1 MMKRILVFIVVLAPL
16 ICQAQVKVLSNV
28 KTKPGLS
35 AVFLNSSEEVLV
47 ASNKIIVRGNALSGV
62 VTREYTGHNG
72 TVTSLSVSRDGK
84 FMLTGSDDK
93 TVRRWD
99 LQTNE
104 TKILPIGEKVTSV
117 LFAAAS
123 DQCIVLDQSGRVT
136 LWAIES
142 GKPSTI
148 HGADKSVSGI
158 GLNNDGSFVAI
169 ATSKGAISVKNVITA
184 EVLKTW
190 NGHTDKITSLTFAN
204 NNDWLASVG
213 DDGFLKKWSV
223 ADWSLLGEV
232 SYGKGKMNHL
242 SVSRDDSHVS
252 ACGGNGCSIF
262 NTTSLAPVSIVNKL
276 SSIPIN
282 SAFSPDGKMMV
293 IMQDLVPRAEVWD
306 ISSLGISQ
314 FTILKDASDKTP
326 PQLYVSSPA
335 NTSEGFVIVYTDLLA
350 IKGTV
355 IDDAGV
361 SQLRINGLETPM
373 RNNGNF
379 TIMQPL
385 VVGENLINIEATDI
399 NGNTALKKFIVSR
412 RNVDGEPYDATKA
425 KNYLMV
431 VGINSYEYWPKL
443 NNAVKDANDVAQTLR
458 SIYKFD
464 FDDVTLLTNET
475 ATRNNI
481 YKALRDFVT
490 KVTPQDNFMIYFSGH
505 GYFDELLNEGYW
517 VPVDAKVN
525 STGDYLSNSDI
536 LKVIGNINSQHTF
549 LVADACFS
557 GSLFSDT
564 KRGYIENVERFKSR
578 WGLASGRLEVV
589 SDGQE
594 GNNSPFAKKF
604 IEFLKTNKDDKI
616 SVSQL
621 VQHVKMSVAEI
632 SDQTPIGNP
641 LKSVGDEGGEF
652 VFYKRP

>member
-1 MMKRILVFIVVLAPL
+1 MLVAFLAPM
-16 ICQAQVKVLSNV
+16 ICAAQIKVLSNI

-35 AVFLNSSEEVLV
+35 AVFLNSSEEVLI
-47 ASNKIIVRGNALSGV
+47 ASNKIVIKGNALSGLAN
-62 VTREYTGHNG
+62 REYTGHNG
-72 TVTSLSVSRDGK
+72 AITSVSASKDGK
-84 FMLTGSDDK
+84 FMLTGSDDR

-104 TKILPIGEKVTSV
+104 TKVLPIGEKVSEV
-117 LFAAAS
+117 FFAGAS
-123 DQCIVLDQSGRVT
+123 NKCVVLDQSGRVT
-136 LWAIES
+136 VWSIES
-142 GKPSTI
+142 GESSVIQIENKNVSTI
-148 HGADKSVSGI
+148 AVSKE
-158 GLNNDGSFVAI
+158 GSLVAI
-169 ATSKGAISVKNVITA
+169 ATAAGTITVKNVVTA

-190 NGHTDKITSLTFAN
+190 NGHADEISSLVFAN
-204 NNDWLASVG
+204 NNNWLISVG
-213 DDGFLKKWSV
+213 DDGKLKKWNTS
-223 ADWSLLGEV
+223 DWSLLSEAD
-232 SYGKGKMNHL
+232 YGKGKINHL
-242 SVSRDDSHVS
+242 STSSDDSHIS
-252 ACGGNGCSIF
+252 ACGGNGCAIF
-262 NTTSLAPVSIVNKL
+262 NTSSLSQVSIINKL

-293 IMQDLVPRAEVWD
+293 IMQDLVPRAEIWD

-399 NGNTALKKFIVSR
+399 NGNTSLKKFIVSR
-412 RNVDGEPYDATKA
+412 RNVDGEPYDAAKA

-431 VGINSYEYWPKL
+431 VGINSYQYWPKL

-458 SIYKFD
+458 SVYKFD
-464 FDDVTLLTNET
+464 FDDITLLTNES

-481 YKALRDFVT
+481 YKALREFVT

-536 LKVIGNINSQHTF
+536 LKVIGNVNSQHTF

-604 IEFLKTNKDDKI
+604 IEFLKSNKEDKI

>member
-262 NTTSLAPVSIVNKL
+262 NTTSLAQVSIINKL

-464 FDDVTLLTNET
+464 FDDVILLTNET

>member
-1 MMKRILVFIVVLAPL
+1 MMKRILVFIAVLAPL
-16 ICQAQVKVLSNV
+16 VCQAQVKVLSNV

-47 ASNKIIVRGNALSGV
+47 SSNKIIVRGNALSGV

-117 LFAAAS
+117 FFAAAS

-262 NTTSLAPVSIVNKL
+262 NTTSLAQVSIINKL

-578 WGLASGRLEVV
+578 W
-589 SDGQE
+589 
-594 GNNSPFAKKF
+594 
-604 IEFLKTNKDDKI
+604 
-616 SVSQL
+616 
-621 VQHVKMSVAEI
+621 
-632 SDQTPIGNP
+632 
-641 LKSVGDEGGEF
+641 
-652 VFYKRP
+652 

>member
-117 LFAAAS
+117 FFAAAS

-262 NTTSLAPVSIVNKL
+262 NTTSLTQVSIINKL

>member
-1 MMKRILVFIVVLAPL
+1 MMKRILVFIAVLAPL
-16 ICQAQVKVLSNV
+16 VCQAQVKVLSNV

-47 ASNKIIVRGNALSGV
+47 SSNKIIVRGNALSGV

-117 LFAAAS
+117 FFAAAS

-262 NTTSLAPVSIVNKL
+262 NTTSLAQVSIINKL

>member
-1 MMKRILVFIVVLAPL
+1 MMKRIIVITALLAPL
-16 ICQAQVKVLSNV
+16 ICTAQVKVISNI
-28 KTKPGLS
+28 KSKPGLS
-35 AVFLNSSEEVLV
+35 AVFLNNSEEVLV
-47 ASNKIIVRGNALSGV
+47 ASNKTIIKGNAASGLSN
-62 VTREYTGHNG
+62 REYTGHNG
-72 TVTSLSVSRDGK
+72 TVTSITASKDGK

-104 TKILPIGEKVTSV
+104 AKVLPVGEKVSEV
-117 LFAAAS
+117 FFAGTN
-123 DQCIVLDQSGRVT
+123 DKCVMLDQSGRVMF
-136 LWAIES
+136 WSIES
-142 GKPSTI
+142 GESSVI
-148 HGADKSVSGI
+148 QGEDKSVSTI
-158 GLNNDGSFVAI
+158 AVNNNGNLVAI
-169 ATSKGAISVKNVITA
+169 ATSKGVITVKNTVTS

-190 NGHTDKITSLTFAN
+190 NGHTDEINGLVFAN
-204 NNDWLASVG
+204 NNNWLISVA
-213 DDGFLKKWSV
+213 DDGMLKKWNV
-223 ADWSLLGEV
+223 TDWSLLGEAA
-232 SYGKGKMNHL
+232 YGKGKINHL
-242 SVSRDDSHVS
+242 SASSDDSHVS
-252 ACGGNGCSIF
+252 ACGGNGCLIF
-262 NTTSLAPVSIVNKL
+262 NTTSLSQVSIINKL

-282 SAFSPDGKMMV
+282 SAFSPDGQMMV

-350 IKGTV
+350 VKGTV

-361 SQLRINGLETPM
+361 SQLKINGLETPM

-399 NGNTALKKFIVSR
+399 NGNTSLKKFIVSR

-431 VGINSYEYWPKL
+431 VGINSYQYWPKL

-464 FDDVTLLTNET
+464 FDDITLLTNES

-481 YKALRDFVT
+481 YKALREFVT

-536 LKVIGNINSQHTF
+536 LKVIGNVNSQHTF

-604 IEFLKTNKDDKI
+604 IEFLKSNKEDKI